1 MSEGPHQLPT
11 TLAHQQALPRYKP
24 EEVRQTG
31 QALPGFANE
40 IESQHPSLSQHRKTD
55 VTATDRGRWKADVTL
70 HVTIAREAAQSLQN
84 TKYLFELMATIQRF
98 QKSW

>member
-1 MSEGPHQLPT
+1 MSEGPHQPPT
-11 TLAHQQALPRYKP
+11 TQAHQQALPMYKP
-24 EEVRQTG
+24 EEVQQTG

-40 IESQHPSLSQHRKTD
+40 IESQHLSLSQHRKTD
-55 VTATDRGRWKADVTL
+55 VIATDRGRWKADVTL